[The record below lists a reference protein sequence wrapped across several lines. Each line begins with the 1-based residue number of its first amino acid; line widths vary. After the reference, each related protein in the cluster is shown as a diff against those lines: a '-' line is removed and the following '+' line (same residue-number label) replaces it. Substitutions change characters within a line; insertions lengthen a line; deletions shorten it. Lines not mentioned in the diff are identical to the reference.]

1 MRYSV
6 AEEGFPVCAGTLLL
20 SACFLAFDLKIAGS
34 LLFLLFLAETFFF
47 RDPERDRNHTPGTVL
62 SPADGK
68 ILRVEESTISIFMSL
83 FDVHINRI
91 PIGAV
96 VDSIHYK
103 KGKFKAAYRSDTEKE
118 NEQNTV
124 ILKSKL
130 GEVTVT
136 QIAGIIARRI
146 VCRLQEG
153 EHVFSGQR
161 FGLIKFGSRVR
172 ITLPPNVKI
181 NVRIGDKVKAGITV
195 IAYGKERGA

>member
-20 SACFLAFDLKIAGS
+20 SSCLLAFDLKIVGS
-34 LLFLLFLAETFFF
+34 LFFLFFLAEIFFF
-47 RDPERDRNHTPGTVL
+47 RDPERDRNHTPFAVL

-68 ILRVEESTISIFMSL
+68 ILHVEESAISIFMSL

-91 PIGAV
+91 PIGGV
-96 VDSIHYK
+96 VGSIHYK

-118 NEQNTV
+118 NEQNMV

-130 GEVTVT
+130 GDVTVT

-161 FGLIKFGSRVR
+161 FGLIKFGSRIR

-195 IAYGKERGA
+195 IAHGKERGA